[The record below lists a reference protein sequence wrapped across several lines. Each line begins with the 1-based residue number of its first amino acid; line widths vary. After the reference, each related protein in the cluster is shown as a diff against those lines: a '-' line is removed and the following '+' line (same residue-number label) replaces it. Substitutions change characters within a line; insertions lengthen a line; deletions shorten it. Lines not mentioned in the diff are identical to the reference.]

1 MMEKYFG
8 KYSGIVIDNRD
19 DQRLGHL
26 QVSVPAIFPSED
38 AIVARPALPYG
49 VYFVPEVD
57 AKVWIEFE
65 GGDPGLPIWTGLQSV
80 PGEWPQEADISPPQK
95 RLVKTA
101 SGHLLLFNDKGGE
114 EGIEIESNARI
125 VIRCPGT
132 IVIES
137 PNLIL
142 NGRLVAPLPPNQPI

>member
-8 KYSGIVIDNRD
+8 KYSGIVVDNRD
-19 DQRLGHL
+19 DQRLGQL
-26 QVSVPAIFPSED
+26 QVSVPAIFPADD

-80 PGEWPQEADISPPQK
+80 PGEWPQEADVSPPAK
-95 RLVKTA
+95 RVIKTA
-101 SGHLLLFNDKGGE
+101 SGQLIILNDISSE
-114 EGIEIESNARI
+114 QGIEIQGNARI
-125 VIRCPGT
+125 VIRCLGT
-132 IVIES
+132 IEIDA

-142 NGRLVAPLPPNQPI
+142 NGRPVAPLPRPI